1 MKRVLS
7 VCECYGEGDTPL
19 SRRKPIAMSF
29 DRSQWT
35 AVITGAIALLLG
47 VGYLILVQLLDARGE
62 MLPAPMSK
70 LYLGWDA
77 CSHWIFSGGSSG
89 WIL

>member
-1 MKRVLS
+1 
-7 VCECYGEGDTPL
+7 
-19 SRRKPIAMSF
+19 MSF

-47 VGYLILVQLLDARGE
+47 IGYLVLVQVLDSRGE
-62 MLPAPMSK
+62 MLPAPIST
-70 LYLGWDA
+70 LQLGWDA
-77 CSHWIFSGGSSG
+77 CSHWISCWGSSG